1 MRKRI
6 PKQRVKHR
14 IRNKKISNKIIS
26 AIVICCTV
34 VALIVGGTSILKSSQ
49 LIQKEA
55 EDKLLLL
62 VENQGNKFNITIS
75 EIESSVNGLATA
87 GTTIF
92 DIEAAKT
99 DPNYIMSYQTTL
111 ESMVSDYV
119 KIAKGGMGAYVYINP
134 ELTGGLYGAWFS
146 DTANNKIF
154 EKLELGSIDDFV
166 PGSED
171 MEWYYNPIDAGK
183 ALWLEPYTDSDLNVE
198 MISYVVPM
206 YKDNTLVGVA
216 GMDINFELFKN
227 DINSTRVYDTGYIAL
242 MDKDFNI
249 LVRPSFEQ
257 EEQGADTA
265 IQASEDNGEKSNL
278 ATEENG
284 ARKHLTE
291 EISKGHSGIVPYEYN
306 GIKKIFGYTHLSNED
321 ILMVDVPLDQL
332 LKEMN
337 SLVLLLVMLIIGGI
351 VGSSLI
357 ALVVG
362 KVISKPIVKLTEL
375 IHKTADLD
383 LAEDKSFD
391 YLSKQKDETG
401 VMAKSVSE
409 MRALMRDIVGNIM
422 NQASAT
428 SEYAKELAVSAGLSS
443 DSINEVSRA
452 AEDLSLGATKQAES
466 TLEGAE
472 KLNDLASEIE
482 SSVRS
487 SNAVKDYV
495 NETNRVSKNALDA
508 MQKLQVRFEDNNRIT
523 SEIGKDVN
531 TLANK
536 SNDISEIINVIKG
549 IAEQTNLLALN
560 AAIEAARAGEHGK
573 GFAVVA
579 DEVRKLAEQT
589 SKSATQVEAIIKEI
603 QRDINGAKTKMDIAS
618 VIVSESNNALTTT
631 ESSFEVIEKA
641 ISNTFVQ
648 IEHLIGSIQ
657 KIDQNKNA
665 VVTSISETS
674 YICQE
679 SAASTEEVSASLE
692 NQASVIENI
701 SETAEKLKSIA
712 QGLHDVI
719 QKFKI

>member
-1 MRKRI
+1 MKKRI
-6 PKQRVKHR
+6 TKQRVRQK
-14 IRNKKISNKIIS
+14 IKNKKISNKIIS

-34 VALIVGGTSILKSSQ
+34 VALIVGGTSILKSNQ

-62 VENQGNKFNITIS
+62 VENQGNKFNTTIA
-75 EIESSVNGLATA
+75 EIESAVSGLATA
-87 GTTIF
+87 GTTVF

-111 ESMVSDYV
+111 ESMVSDYA

-134 ELTGGLYGAWFS
+134 ELTGGVYGAWFS
-146 DTANNKIF
+146 DTANNKTF
-154 EKLELGSIDDFV
+154 EKLELGSIEDFV
-166 PGSED
+166 PGTEG
-171 MEWYYNPIDAGK
+171 MEWYYDPIAAGK
-183 ALWLEPYTDSDLNVE
+183 ALWLEPYTDPDLNVE

-206 YKDNTLVGVA
+206 YKDGTLVGVT
-216 GMDINFELFKN
+216 GMDINFELFKK

-242 MDKDFNI
+242 MDKDFNFLI
-249 LVRPSFEQ
+249 LPSFLQ
-257 EEQGADTA
+257 EENSSSQGAD
-265 IQASEDNGEKSNL
+265 EEKLNL
-278 ATEENG
+278 ATQENG

-291 EISKGHSGIVPYEYN
+291 EINKSNSGIVPYEYN
-306 GIKKIFGYTHLSNED
+306 GTKKIFGYTHLSNED
-321 ILMVDVPLDQL
+321 ILMVDVPIDQL
-332 LKEMN
+332 LNEMN
-337 SLVLLLVMLIIGGI
+337 SLMLLLSILIIGGI
-351 VGSSLI
+351 AGASLI

-362 KVISKPIVKLTEL
+362 RVISKPIVKLTEL

-383 LAEDKSFD
+383 LADDKSFD
-391 YLSKQKDETG
+391 YLTKQKDETG

-409 MRALMRDIVGNIM
+409 MRALMRDIVGSIM

-428 SEYAKELAVSAGLSS
+428 SEYSKELALSAGLSS
-443 DSINEVSRA
+443 DSINEISKA

-472 KLNDLASEIE
+472 KLNELALEIE

-487 SNAVKDYV
+487 SNSVKDYV
-495 NETNRVSKNALDA
+495 KETNRVSKNALDA

-523 SEIGKDVN
+523 SEIGRDVN
-531 TLANK
+531 ILANK

-573 GFAVVA
+573 GFAVVS

-589 SKSATQVEAIIKEI
+589 SQSAAEVEVIIKEI
-603 QRDINGAKTKMDIAS
+603 QRDINGAKTKMDEAG
-618 VIVSESNNALTTT
+618 VIVSESNSALTAT
-631 ESSFEVIEKA
+631 EGSFEVIEKA
-641 ISNTFVQ
+641 IENTFVQ
-648 IEHLIGSIQ
+648 IEQLIGSIQ

-665 VVTSISETS
+665 VVDSISETS
-674 YICQE
+674 HICQE
-679 SAASTEEVSASLE
+679 AAASTEEVSASLE
-692 NQASVIENI
+692 NQTSVIENI

-712 QGLHDVI
+712 QGLNDVI

>member
-1 MRKRI
+1 MKKRI
-6 PKQRVKHR
+6 TKQRVKQK

-62 VENQGNKFNITIS
+62 VENQGNKFNTTIA
-75 EIESSVNGLATA
+75 EIESAVNGLATA

-111 ESMVSDYV
+111 ESMVSDYA

-134 ELTGGLYGAWFS
+134 ELTGGVYGAWFS
-146 DTANNKIF
+146 DTANNKTF
-154 EKLELGSIDDFV
+154 EKLELGSLEDFV
-166 PGSED
+166 PGTEG
-171 MEWYYNPIDAGK
+171 MEWYYDPITAGK
-183 ALWLEPYTDSDLNVE
+183 ALWLEPYTDPDLNVE

-206 YKDNTLVGVA
+206 YKDNTLVGVT
-216 GMDINFELFKN
+216 GMDINFELFKK

-242 MDKDFNI
+242 MDKDFNF
-249 LVRPSFEQ
+249 LVLPSFLQ
-257 EEQGADTA
+257 EENLSSQGAD
-265 IQASEDNGEKSNL
+265 EEKPNL
-278 ATEENG
+278 ATQENG

-291 EISKGHSGIVPYEYN
+291 EISKGYSGIVPYEYN
-306 GIKKIFGYTHLSNED
+306 GIKNIFGYTHLSNED
-321 ILMVDVPLDQL
+321 ILMVDVPLNQL

-337 SLVLLLVMLIIGGI
+337 SLMLLLIILIIGGI
-351 VGSSLI
+351 VGASLI

-391 YLSKQKDETG
+391 YLTKQKDETG

-409 MRALMRDIVGNIM
+409 MRALMRDIVGSIM

-428 SEYAKELAVSAGLSS
+428 SEYSKELALSAGLSS
-443 DSINEVSRA
+443 DSINEISKA

-472 KLNDLASEIE
+472 KLNELALEIE

-487 SNAVKDYV
+487 SNSVKDYV
-495 NETNRVSKNALDA
+495 KETNRVSKNALDA

-523 SEIGKDVN
+523 SEIGRDVN
-531 TLANK
+531 ILASK

-573 GFAVVA
+573 GFAVVS

-589 SKSATQVEAIIKEI
+589 SKSAAEVEAIIKEI
-603 QRDINGAKTKMDIAS
+603 QRDINGAKTKMDEAS
-618 VIVSESNNALTTT
+618 VIVSESNSALTAT
-631 ESSFEVIEKA
+631 EGSFEVIEKA
-641 ISNTFVQ
+641 IENTFVQ
-648 IEHLIGSIQ
+648 IEQLIGSIQ

-665 VVTSISETS
+665 VVDSVSETS
-674 YICQE
+674 HICQE
-679 SAASTEEVSASLE
+679 AAASTEEVSASLE
-692 NQASVIENI
+692 NQTSVIENI

-712 QGLHDVI
+712 QGLNDVI

>member
-6 PKQRVKHR
+6 PKQRVKQR

-62 VENQGNKFNITIS
+62 VENQGNKFNTTIS

-99 DPNYIMSYQTTL
+99 DPNYIMLYQTTL
-111 ESMVSDYV
+111 ESMVSDYA

-146 DTANNKIF
+146 DTTNNKIF

-183 ALWLEPYTDSDLNVE
+183 ALWLEPYTDPDLNVE

-206 YKDNTLVGVA
+206 YKDNILVGVT

-242 MDKDFNI
+242 MDKDFNF
-249 LVRPSFEQ
+249 LVFPSFLQ
-257 EEQGADTA
+257 EENLNNQGAD
-265 IQASEDNGEKSNL
+265 GEKINL

-291 EISKGHSGIVPYEYN
+291 EISKGNSGIVPYEYN

-337 SLVLLLVMLIIGGI
+337 SMILLLVILIIGGI

-362 KVISKPIVKLTEL
+362 KVISKPIIKLTEL
-375 IHKTADLD
+375 IHNTADLD

-391 YLSKQKDETG
+391 YLTKQKDETG

-487 SNAVKDYV
+487 SNSVRDYV

-589 SKSATQVEAIIKEI
+589 SKSATEVEAIIKEI

-648 IEHLIGSIQ
+648 IEQLIGSIQ

-674 YICQE
+674 HICQE